1 MVSFEPFKRV
11 CDGSMSFYTN
21 KFLSCMFQRKGRR
34 FECEVLFVKVN
45 AIDNANNLVFWFRFL
60 NKLEPWHIV
69 YIMQQ

>member
-1 MVSFEPFKRV
+1 
-11 CDGSMSFYTN
+11 
-21 KFLSCMFQRKGRR
+21 MFQRKGRR

-69 YIMQQ
+69 YIMQQQQNTLNLSDRHQFPWLTVSIV